1 MKRFRSFC
9 SQHLH
14 DLYEA
19 KGKANVGEM
28 YEFILAA
35 ATVALFT
42 DRDTKGKPY
51 PVDRS
56 SVVDVMR
63 EYFAGKKNWT
73 VEVGRGGR
81 DLVELEASGVVGLS
95 LTAVQN
101 ALPLLDRDIG
111 NEDLD
116 LIAGWKPKSLFKTI
130 EDLIA
135 TSIDAVNRNKTL
147 KDLSTQVI
155 TNGEEDDVVV
165 KCVGTSGAM
174 KTKSDIDVYV
184 NDVELRSIGI
194 SVKLETVKQVDQ
206 AAGVDAVANLKTI
219 FDRFGIPYGSNDFN
233 GVKDAMDPK
242 KGFVG
247 VYTDRSPSKDKNVGS
262 DKRKVF
268 DAVMASFNKVASS
281 LISRGFFKKEPAV
294 KTLMQGLRVAATKGE
309 ADVEVIKGRMSYDQN
324 TFNVLSKGVVAAA
337 NGNNVSAKAELS
349 SARGDREPN
358 PSIGFYAGLPGQE
371 QIKIFKLRFRF
382 DADRKGDVYNVRF
395 RFLVELEDISDFLD
409 QLENAAPS
417 RGRSR
422 R

>member
-1 MKRFRSFC
+1 
-9 SQHLH
+9 
-14 DLYEA
+14 
-19 KGKANVGEM
+19 
-28 YEFILAA
+28 
-35 ATVALFT
+35 
-42 DRDTKGKPY
+42 
-51 PVDRS
+51 
-56 SVVDVMR
+56 
-63 EYFAGKKNWT
+63 
-73 VEVGRGGR
+73 
-81 DLVELEASGVVGLS
+81 
-95 LTAVQN
+95 
-101 ALPLLDRDIG
+101 
-111 NEDLD
+111 

-247 VYTDRSPSKDKNVGS
+247 VYQDRKDKKIIG
-262 DKRKVF
+262 DKQKVF
-268 DAVMASFNKVASS
+268 DAVMVSFKKVASS

-349 SARGDREPN
+349 QSRGESTPN
-358 PSIGFYAGLPGQE
+358 PSIGFYAGVPGQE

-382 DADRKGDVYNVRF
+382 DADRKGDVYKVRF

-417 RGRSR
+417 RGR
-422 R
+422 

>member
-1 MKRFRSFC
+1 MKRFSSFFC
-9 SQHLH
+9 HN
-14 DLYEA
+14 LYEA
-19 KGKANVGEM
+19 KGKANSGEM

-42 DRDTKGKPY
+42 DRDTKGAPY
-51 PVDRS
+51 NVDRS
-56 SVVDVMR
+56 SVIDVMNA
-63 EYFAGKKNWT
+63 YFAGKKSWT

-81 DLVELEASGVVGLS
+81 DLVELDATGVVGLS

-101 ALPLLDRDIG
+101 SMFLLDTDKAKLDSNKDLGLIG
-111 NEDLD
+111 
-116 LIAGWKPKSLFKTI
+116 GWKPSALVKNI
-130 EDLIA
+130 NDLIA
-135 TSIDAVNRNKTL
+135 TAIDAVNRNKTL

-165 KCVGTSGAM
+165 KCVGTSGAS

-184 NDVELRSIGI
+184 NDVELRSVGI
-194 SVKLETVKQVDQ
+194 SVKLETVKQIDQ

-219 FDRFGIPYGSNDFN
+219 FDRFGIPYAGNDFN

-247 VYTDRSPSKDKNVGS
+247 VYKDRKDKNIAS
-262 DKRKVF
+262 DKRRVF
-268 DAVMASFNKVASS
+268 DAVMSSFNKVASS
-281 LISRGFFKKEPAV
+281 LISGGFFKKEPAV
-294 KTLMQGLRVAATKGE
+294 KALMQGLRVAATKTE

-324 TFNVLSKGVVAAA
+324 TFNVLSKGVVEAA
-337 NGNNVSAKAELS
+337 NGGNVSARAELS
-349 SARGDREPN
+349 SARGESTPN
-358 PSIGFYAGLPGQE
+358 PSMGFYAGVPGQE

-382 DADRKGDVYNVRF
+382 DADNKGNVYKVRF

-409 QLENAAPS
+409 QLENAAPA

>member
-1 MKRFRSFC
+1 MKRFSSFFC
-9 SQHLH
+9 HN
-14 DLYEA
+14 LYES
-19 KGKANVGEM
+19 KGKANVGDM

-42 DRDTKGKPY
+42 DRDTKGAPY

-56 SVVDVMR
+56 SVIDVMNA
-63 EYFAGKKNWT
+63 YFAGKKNWT

-81 DLVELEASGVVGLS
+81 DLVELEASGIIGLS
-95 LTAVQN
+95 LTAIQN
-101 ALPLLDRDIG
+101 ALPLLGRNID

-116 LIAGWKPKSLFKTI
+116 LIAGWKPKALLKTI

-135 TSIDAVNRNKTL
+135 SSIDAVNKNNTL
-147 KDLSTQVI
+147 KTLSTQVI
-155 TNGEEDDVVV
+155 TNGEEDDVLV
-165 KCVGTSGAM
+165 KCVGKVDSK

-184 NDVELRSIGI
+184 NNVELRSIGM
-194 SVKLETVKQVDQ
+194 SVKLKTADQIDQ
-206 AAGVDAVANLKTI
+206 AAGVDAVKNLKTI
-219 FDRFGIPYGSNDFN
+219 FDRFGIPYAGNDFV
-233 GVKDAMDPK
+233 GVKDAIDPK

-247 VYTDRSPSKDKNVGS
+247 VYKDRSPSKDKNVGS
-262 DKRKVF
+262 DKRRVF

-281 LISRGFFKKEPAV
+281 LIASRFFTKEPAV
-294 KTLMQGLRVAATKGE
+294 KALMQGLRAAATKNE

-324 TFNVLSKGVVAAA
+324 TFDVLSKGVVAAA
-337 NGNNVSAKAELS
+337 NGGNVSARAELS

-382 DADRKGDVYNVRF
+382 DADRKGDVYKVRF

-409 QLENAAPS
+409 QLESAAPA